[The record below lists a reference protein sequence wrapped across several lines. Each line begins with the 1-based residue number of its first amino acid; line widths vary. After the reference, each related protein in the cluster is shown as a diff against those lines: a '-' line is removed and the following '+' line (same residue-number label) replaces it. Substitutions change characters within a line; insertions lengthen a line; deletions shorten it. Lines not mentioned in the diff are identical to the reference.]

1 MKMGGKVLWLGNFVD
16 VEELLDLFMCLGY
29 NI

>member
-1 MKMGGKVLWLGNFVD
+1 MKMGGKVLWLGNFVG
-16 VEELLDLFMCLGY
+16 VEELLDLFMCLGL

>member
-16 VEELLDLFMCLGY
+16 VEGFLDLFMCLGL